1 MYPNLGFLIED
12 LFNTK
17 LTGAFSVF
25 FALQS
30 FGFMMAMAFLAA
42 AWTLYLELKRKE
54 NQQLLK
60 PVPRKVMVGEPAS
73 ITELVT
79 NGIVGFLV
87 GFKLVAIVF
96 DLQSFT
102 DNPQEFI
109 LSARGN
115 LLGGIAMAALFVYL
129 KYREKEKEKLAKPE
143 ERTILVWPRQMVGDI
158 TIVAAISG
166 LLGAKVFDNLEHLD
180 EFFKD
185 PIGSIFSFSGLAF
198 YGGLIFG
205 AAGCLYYCYRQ
216 KLPLLHMLDAAAP
229 GLILAYGVGRIGC
242 HVAGDGDWGIDN
254 PNAKPSWFIF
264 PDWAWAYH
272 YPHNVNQTGI
282 LIPGCEGKYCYM
294 LQNAVFPTPLYEIAA
309 SLLIF
314 ALLWSVRKRISVPGI
329 LFSFYLILG
338 GIERF
343 LIEIIR
349 IDIKYHFLGLSLT
362 QAQIIAIG
370 MIVTGTSAIFLLR
383 NKTKRNL
390 PPK

>member
-115 LLGGIAMAALFVYL
+115 LLGGIAVAALFVYL

-282 LIPGCEGKYCYM
+282 PIPGCEGKYCYM